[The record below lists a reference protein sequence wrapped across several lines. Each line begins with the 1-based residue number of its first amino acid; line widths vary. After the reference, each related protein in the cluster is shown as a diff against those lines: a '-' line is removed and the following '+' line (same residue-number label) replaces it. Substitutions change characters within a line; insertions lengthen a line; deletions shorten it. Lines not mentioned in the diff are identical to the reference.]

1 MTAPGCNN
9 CKTVEKMLKD
19 MDVSYELIDITVH
32 PEYLSK
38 YQIYIAPGI
47 VIDDKLEFAG
57 TPKKEELLKK
67 LKNTR

>member
-1 MTAPGCNN
+1 LTAPGCSN
-9 CKTVEKMLKD
+9 CKSIEKTLKENNVQYD
-19 MDVSYELIDITVH
+19 LIDITVH

-47 VIDDKLEFAG
+47 VIDDKLEFTG

-67 LKNTR
+67 LKVSQ